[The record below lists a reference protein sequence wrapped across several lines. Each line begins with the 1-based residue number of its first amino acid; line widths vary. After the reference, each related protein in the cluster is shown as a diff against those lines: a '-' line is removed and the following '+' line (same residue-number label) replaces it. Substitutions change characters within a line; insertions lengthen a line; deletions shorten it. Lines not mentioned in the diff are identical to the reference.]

1 MCKCGAVSDRPA
13 FFCSVVLI
21 EILISLSL
29 LKKITGYGSDMKI
42 VFAQILRLNDIH
54 EAKFI
59 RTVIEGKR
67 KLPFQSKL

>member
-1 MCKCGAVSDRPA
+1 
-13 FFCSVVLI
+13 
-21 EILISLSL
+21 L
-29 LKKITGYGSDMKI
+29 LKKITGYGRDLKEQCSDMKI

-54 EAKFI
+54 EVKFI